1 MEKGYKKDNFCDFV
15 VVLKLKWKGIVF
27 IVLENVLLIFLIYL
41 EYSFVLIFYFL
52 IFYFVVK
59 FEF

>member
-27 IVLENVLLIFLIYL
+27 IVLENVLLINFFNLFRI
-41 EYSFVLIFYFL
+41 
-52 IFYFVVK
+52 
-59 FEF
+59 